1 MKIYLNGKIV
11 PREKAL
17 ISVFDHGFLYGDG
30 IYETLR
36 VYNGQIFKIKDH
48 LKRFFQSAK
57 MTSFNLPMTEA
68 EIENALYETLQANKL
83 KEAYIRIQITR
94 GYGEIGLDPALC
106 LKPTIVIIP
115 KEFHGHP
122 EEFYQKGVNVNV
134 VNIRRNH
141 PLALNPKIKATNF
154 LNNILA
160 KIESLKKNAYEAI
173 MLTID
178 DYVAEGT
185 ICNIFFV
192 KLGVLITPPIEIGI
206 LEGVTRGLVIR
217 LAKSKYLSVMQNRF
231 MKDALYKADECF
243 LTSTTMEIM
252 PVTRVDGKRIGNGK
266 PGEITKWLLKGFRE
280 KYVAP
285 YYKLS

>member
-11 PREKAL
+11 PQEKAL

-48 LKRFFQSAK
+48 LKRFFQSAR
-57 MTSFNLPMTEA
+57 MTSLNLPMTEA
-68 EIENALYETLQANKL
+68 EIENALYKTLQANKL

-106 LKPTIVIIP
+106 PKPTIVIIP

-122 EEFYQKGVNVNV
+122 EEFYQKGVSVAV

-178 DYVAEGT
+178 GYVAEGT
-185 ICNIFFV
+185 ICNIF
-192 KLGVLITPPIEIGI
+192 L
-206 LEGVTRGLVIR
+206 
-217 LAKSKYLSVMQNRF
+217 
-231 MKDALYKADECF
+231 
-243 LTSTTMEIM
+243 
-252 PVTRVDGKRIGNGK
+252 
-266 PGEITKWLLKGFRE
+266 
-280 KYVAP
+280 
-285 YYKLS
+285 